1 MLTRP
6 EDEKRPP
13 SDVIGNLAW
22 VIIVRE
28 PAGVEFLAENGGG
41 A

>member
-1 MLTRP
+1 MVTRP

-13 SDVIGNLAW
+13 SDVIGDLAW
-22 VIIVRE
+22 VVIVRE
-28 PAGVEFLAENGGG
+28 TAGVEFLAENGGE

>member
-1 MLTRP
+1 
-6 EDEKRPP
+6 
-13 SDVIGNLAW
+13 VIGNLAW

-28 PAGVEFLAENGGG
+28 TAGVEFLAENGGG

>member
-22 VIIVRE
+22 DIIVRE
-28 PAGVEFLAENGGG
+28 TAGVEFLAGNGGG